1 MVPPQPLSNTSVAF
15 NATAMAGAVTKAKL
29 DQAFDTTRDL
39 TIFAPNN
46 AAFQRIGSGLV
57 NMSVDELSHMMRYHV
72 VNSTVAYSSSSS
84 LQNGTVLRSVQGG
97 NLTIRS
103 AGNSLYV
110 NSAQL
115 LQQDLLL
122 SNGVL
127 HIIDKLSPLDSLLN
141 SPF

>member
-1 MVPPQPLSNTSVAF
+1 
-15 NATAMAGAVTKAKL
+15 
-29 DQAFDTTRDL
+29 
-39 TIFAPNN
+39 
-46 AAFQRIGSGLV
+46 
-57 NMSVDELSHMMRYHV
+57 MSVDELSHMMRYHV
-72 VNSTVAYSSSSS
+72 VNSTVAYSSSPS

-127 HIIDKLSPLDSLLN
+127 HIIDKLSPIHSFFLH
-141 SPF
+141 SPFYERTFEE